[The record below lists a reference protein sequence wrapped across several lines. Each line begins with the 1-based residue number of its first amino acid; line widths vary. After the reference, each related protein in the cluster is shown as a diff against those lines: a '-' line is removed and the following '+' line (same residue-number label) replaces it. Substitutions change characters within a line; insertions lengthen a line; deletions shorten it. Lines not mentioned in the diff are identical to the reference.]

1 MARIF
6 RCGSALEQKLLSS
19 GSVRTLLSTVLT
31 VFLAVILVS
40 CASTRKPHE
49 VTPALQEIVSGKPV
63 PNVEPAVWSDVR
75 AFYTQREH
83 APAWVD
89 NRRPT
94 DRAADAIAL
103 LHTAAQHGFDPQEY
117 GAPELLASS
126 QEIEKIDKESP
137 ERLKKVAEFDAK
149 LTAGLL
155 AFGRDVAM
163 GRTTSSKWKVQRQA
177 PDYVAELTKVADGD
191 VKTW

>member
-1 MARIF
+1 MRSLFA
-6 RCGSALEQKLLSS
+6 ALLYP
-19 GSVRTLLSTVLT
+19 
-31 VFLAVILVS
+31 FLAVILVS

-49 VTPALQEIVSGKPV
+49 VTPALQEMVSGKPV

-103 LHTAAQHGFDPQEY
+103 LNTARQHGFDPEDY
-117 GAPELLASS
+117 GAPELLEMS
-126 QEIEKIDKESP
+126 QEVEKIDKESP
-137 ERLKKVAEFDAK
+137 ERLKKRRGVRRA
-149 LTAGLL
+149 
-155 AFGRDVAM
+155 
-163 GRTTSSKWKVQRQA
+163 S
-177 PDYVAELTKVADGD
+177 
-191 VKTW
+191 

>member
-1 MARIF
+1 MRSLFA
-6 RCGSALEQKLLSS
+6 A
-19 GSVRTLLSTVLT
+19 VLT
-31 VFLAVILVS
+31 PFLAVILVS

-49 VTPALQEIVSGKPV
+49 VTPALQEIVSGKPA

-94 DRAADAIAL
+94 DRAVDAIAVL
-103 LHTAAQHGFDPQEY
+103 NTARQHGFDPEEY
-117 GAPELLASS
+117 GAPELLAMS
-126 QEIEKIDKESP
+126 QEVEKIDKDSP
-137 ERLKKVAEFDAK
+137 ERLEKVAEFDAR

-155 AFGRDVAM
+155 AFGRDVAI
-163 GRTTSSKWKVQRQA
+163 GRTTSSKWKAQRTA
-177 PDYVAELTKVADGD
+177 PDYVAALTKAADG
-191 VKTW
+191 T

>member
-1 MARIF
+1 MREPRPAPLGA
-6 RCGSALEQKLLSS
+6 GSLGTEVAPN
-19 GSVRTLLSTVLT
+19 GSVRSLFAALLYP
-31 VFLAVILVS
+31 FLAVILVS

-49 VTPALQEIVSGKPV
+49 VTPALQEIVSGTPV

-89 NRRPT
+89 QSPPDRSRRRRHRP
-94 DRAADAIAL
+94 
-103 LHTAAQHGFDPQEY
+103 AQHRARSMATIPEEY
-117 GAPELLASS
+117 GAPELLAIS
-126 QEIEKIDKESP
+126 QEVEKIDKESP

-163 GRTTSSKWKVQRQA
+163 GRTTSPKWKVQRKA
-177 PDYVAELTKVADGD
+177 PDYVAELGKV
-191 VKTW
+191 V